1 MKKTINRIKNFI
13 WIILAFCIIPYLFND
28 VSKVY
33 ADEAKST
40 DYSRY
45 YYNQL
50 SEEAKL
56 IYDALYSNIDNTLTG
71 DFSIDIPIDN
81 AVFEKMKKEGSII
94 VQAAMDAF
102 DRDNPQVFWLDVTKI
117 QISYKRNLIKLS
129 PVVNQNDQS
138 YLIDGYTNPEEIIS
152 TLDEDVLSVNTV
164 LDTMVTD
171 TKDMSDFDKVKFIHD
186 YLVLNNEYNS
196 EASTAYSKAY
206 KSSSAIIG
214 IKEGKNAPVCEG
226 YARAFKVMCDKLNIP
241 CVIVSG
247 KAKVNNAHLGHM
259 WNYVLINDKWY
270 VIDVTWDDP
279 VLLSGTYD
287 ELPDEKK
294 YEYFLIGYE
303 KEKESHIPSGSFTQ
317 VEDYDFF
324 FEYPHTYPLNYNDDT
339 KLYSISITKYTNGI
353 ITTDLLDELYVLPG
367 TKVNVT
373 VDVVE
378 GMVLIDNSLKMN
390 GVPIL
395 NQEFTMPH
403 SNVVITAAFMTD
415 INNKEDENKEDE
427 NKEENEEDNNE
438 DNEDKNNEEQED
450 EAPTVTKRPSSKDEE
465 DDKTPA
471 SKKPVKTKTPNKTE
485 DDNNEESS
493 TKKPPKTTAPVKAT
507 KEPHVTKTPDD
518 TTTKVPESEDNP
530 DDTKENIND
539 GENENVEDE
548 NVEDDKS
555 DVIIIEDN
563 FEEVNP
569 LKDIKIINK
578 ANISMVNKE
587 VIYGYHPI
595 LNDKSITFNIGNM
608 NLSEEEIVNI
618 VSKEYLVR
626 TNSMIESLHIVV
638 YDTKTNSLVDFIDK
652 ENPLTI
658 FIPVDNSWISK
669 DYDEYFYLINDGI
682 PDKKVVMIRES
693 KGQYYLQITLET
705 AMADY
710 AIIRRRADGYV
721 IPGTTSNNMTAP
733 DDTMNKQMDMF
744 ILGTREL
751 IIIALALIAVFLT
764 IKVAA
769 MQKKYK
775 EDNSEEE

>member
-33 ADEAKST
+33 ADEVKST

-71 DFSIDIPIDN
+71 DFSIDVPIDN

-129 PVVNQNDQS
+129 PVVNQNNQS

-214 IKEGKNAPVCEG
+214 IEEGKNAPVCEG

-247 KAKVNNAHLGHM
+247 KAKVNNEHLGHM
-259 WNYVLINDKWY
+259 WNYVLINNRWY

-395 NQEFTMPH
+395 NQEFIMPH

-415 INNKEDENKEDE
+415 VSIKDEGDSE
-427 NKEENEEDNNE
+427 EENEENNNE
-438 DNEDKNNEEQED
+438 DINQGDKT
-450 EAPTVTKRPSSKDEE
+450 PTVTNKPSINDKEDE
-465 DDKTPA
+465 KTPA
-471 SKKPVKTKTPNKTE
+471 SKKPVKTKKPNKPE
-485 DDNNEESS
+485 NDKKEESN
-493 TKKPPKTTAPVKAT
+493 TKNPPKTTAPAKNTKKPQVTEKPSNSVT
-507 KEPHVTKTPDD
+507 KEPEKEEVLGDD
-518 TTTKVPESEDNP
+518 K
-530 DDTKENIND
+530 
-539 GENENVEDE
+539 E

-587 VIYGYHPI
+587 VIYGYQPI

-744 ILGTREL
+744 ILGTKEL
-751 IIIALALIAVFLT
+751 IIIALALTAVFLT

>member
-71 DFSIDIPIDN
+71 DFSIDVPIDN

-129 PVVNQNDQS
+129 PVVNQNNQS

-206 KSSSAIIG
+206 KSLSAIIG
-214 IKEGKNAPVCEG
+214 IEEGKNAPVCEG

-247 KAKVNNAHLGHM
+247 KAKVNNEHLGHM
-259 WNYVLINDKWY
+259 WNYVLINNRWY

-287 ELPDEKK
+287 ELPDDKK

-395 NQEFTMPH
+395 NQKFTMPH

-415 INNKEDENKEDE
+415 VSIKDEGAS
-427 NKEENEEDNNE
+427 EENEENNNE
-438 DNEDKNNEEQED
+438 DINQGDKT
-450 EAPTVTKRPSSKDEE
+450 PTVTNKPSINDKENE
-465 DDKTPA
+465 KTPA
-471 SKKPVKTKTPNKTE
+471 SKKPVKTKKPNKPE
-485 DDNNEESS
+485 NDKKEESN
-493 TKKPPKTTAPVKAT
+493 TKNPPKTTAPAKNT
-507 KEPHVTKTPDD
+507 KEPQVTEKPSNSVTKEPEKEEVLGDD
-518 TTTKVPESEDNP
+518 K
-530 DDTKENIND
+530 
-539 GENENVEDE
+539 E

-587 VIYGYHPI
+587 VIYGYQPI

-693 KGQYYLQITLET
+693 NGQYYLQITLET

>member
-13 WIILAFCIIPYLFND
+13 WIILAFCIIPYFFND

-71 DFSIDIPIDN
+71 DFSIDVPIDN

-129 PVVNQNDQS
+129 PVVNQNNQS

-226 YARAFKVMCDKLNIP
+226 YARAFKVMCDKLSIP

-247 KAKVNNAHLGHM
+247 KAKVNNEHLGHM
-259 WNYVLINDKWY
+259 WNYVLINNRWY

-415 INNKEDENKEDE
+415 VSIKDEGDSE
-427 NKEENEEDNNE
+427 EENEENNNE
-438 DNEDKNNEEQED
+438 DINQGDKT
-450 EAPTVTKRPSSKDEE
+450 PTVTNKPSINDKEDE
-465 DDKTPA
+465 KTPA
-471 SKKPVKTKTPNKTE
+471 SKKPVKN
-485 DDNNEESS
+485 
-493 TKKPPKTTAPVKAT
+493 TKKPQVTEKPSNSVT
-507 KEPHVTKTPDD
+507 KEPEKEEVLGDD
-518 TTTKVPESEDNP
+518 K
-530 DDTKENIND
+530 
-539 GENENVEDE
+539 E

-587 VIYGYHPI
+587 VIYGYQPI

-638 YDTKTNSLVDFIDK
+638 YDTKTNSLVDFINK

-751 IIIALALIAVFLT
+751 IIIALALTAVFLT